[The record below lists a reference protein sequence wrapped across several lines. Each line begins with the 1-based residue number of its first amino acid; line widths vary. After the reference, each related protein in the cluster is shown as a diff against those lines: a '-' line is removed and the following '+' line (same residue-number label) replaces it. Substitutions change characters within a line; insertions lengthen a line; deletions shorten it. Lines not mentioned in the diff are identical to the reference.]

1 MSRIY
6 RVHLA
11 SEARLSG
18 TRLDG
23 QYRIDLPEALD
34 PYKPWQL
41 VIEDF
46 HSATALAAP
55 VLVWMTGT
63 SHGGDSYNS
72 FENAPGH
79 LVGAIGTN
87 AKQTF
92 VTADTLG
99 HRLVSTSFLRGST
112 VGVRFS
118 TLASAT
124 AAPADPGV
132 WVMSLVVMPAPACNT
147 SPVLTQNDESYR
159 RQRGREP
166 AHKERGI

>member
-23 QYRIDLPEALD
+23 TYRIDLPEALD

-41 VIEDF
+41 VVEDF
-46 HSATALAAP
+46 HSATALAQP
-55 VLVWMTGT
+55 ILVWMTGT
-63 SHGGDSYNS
+63 SHGGDAYNS

-79 LVGAIGTN
+79 LIGAVGSNVTHTVA
-87 AKQTF
+87 
-92 VTADTLG
+92 TADTLG
-99 HRLVSTSFLRGST
+99 HRLVSTSFLRGSV

-118 TLASAT
+118 TLASAA
-124 AAPADPGV
+124 AAPADPGA
-132 WVMSLVVMPAPACNT
+132 WVLSLVVMPAPVCNT
-147 SPVLTQNDESYR
+147 SPVMTQNEESYR
-159 RQRGREP
+159 KQRGRV
-166 AHKERGI
+166 